1 MLFVARPGV
10 DGKRAICVAGSSVA
24 ALAAADPAAPT
35 WGRLL
40 TSWQTDLPALALVVV
55 AGALYGWGVLRLGRR
70 GTPWPLARVAAFVLV
85 GLGALVVATMSA
97 LAVYDHVQ
105 FWPAAVQ
112 NILLDLVAPLG
123 LALGDPLRLAVE
135 ALPESASGRV
145 RRAMT
150 GRLVRLLTFPLVSTV
165 LVLATELTVYFT
177 PYFATA
183 LRVGWLHQLLY
194 LHLLVVGCLFVVPV
208 LTREQALPAWCTHP
222 VRAALVFLDG
232 IVDAVPGI
240 VVMTHGTLI
249 AGAWY
254 LHHAP
259 AWAPDV
265 HHDQQLGGGAM
276 ICIAELVALPFL
288 LAILVQWAHHER
300 AQTAALDRR
309 LDAELVPVP
318 AVPAAAPTRAAA
330 PSREPELV
338 RPWWETEQ
346 GEIADRLR
354 RQRPRG

>member
-1 MLFVARPGV
+1 M
-10 DGKRAICVAGSSVA
+10 DGHMVTQ
-24 ALAAADPAAPT
+24 LAADQLPELT
-35 WGRLL
+35 TGRLL
-40 TSWQTDLPALALVVV
+40 STWQLDVPALLLVV
-55 AGALYGWGVLRLGRR
+55 ALGALYGCGVVRLRQR
-70 GTPWPLARVAAFVLV
+70 GETWPPTRVAAFALL

-97 LAVYDHVQ
+97 LAVYDHVL

-123 LALGDPLRLAVE
+123 LALGDPLWLAVE
-135 ALPESASGRV
+135 VLPEGAAGRV

-150 GRLVRLLTFPLVSTV
+150 SRLVRVLTFPLVSTA

-177 PYFATA
+177 PYFETA
-183 LRVGWLHQLLY
+183 LRVGWLHELMY
-194 LHLLVVGCLFVVPV
+194 LHLLAAGSLFVIPV
-208 LTREQALPAWCTHP
+208 LTCEEALPAWCKHP

-259 AWAPDV
+259 TWSPDV
-265 HHDQQLGGGAM
+265 QHDQQIGGGAM
-276 ICIAELVALPFL
+276 LSIAELVALPFL
-288 LAILVQWAHHER
+288 LALLFQWARTER
-300 AQTAALDRR
+300 VQTVALDQH
-309 LDAELVPVP
+309 LDAQLALATAKTTPSASDP
-318 AVPAAAPTRAAA
+318 DQA
-330 PSREPELV
+330 PSPERV

-346 GEIADRLR
+346 NEVATRIR
-354 RQRPRG
+354 RQHRDA